1 MDGASPPPPAKGF
14 DVADRRVTRT
24 GKDRDGDITS
34 LCNPA
39 EAWSP
44 RSKQGAISDIESGT
58 HRYYVREEGDG
69 AWVYV
74 VNGPFGKYLR
84 TTADASSKN
93 NLDNLPDC

>member
-1 MDGASPPPPAKGF
+1 M
-14 DVADRRVTRT
+14 ADRRVTRT

-34 LCNPA
+34 LCNPG
-39 EAWSP
+39 EVWSP
-44 RSKQGAISDIESGT
+44 RSKQNAISDIESGA

-74 VNGPFGKYLR
+74 VNGPRGKYLR
-84 TTADASSKN
+84 TTADASNKN